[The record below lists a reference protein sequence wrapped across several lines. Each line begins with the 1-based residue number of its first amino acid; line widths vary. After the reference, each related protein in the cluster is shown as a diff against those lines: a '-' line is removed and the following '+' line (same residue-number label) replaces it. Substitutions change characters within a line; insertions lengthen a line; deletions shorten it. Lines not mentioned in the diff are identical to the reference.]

1 MICLLY
7 IRSWFPVKPK
17 NNMEEKAL
25 NKSMAVSKME
35 AKTSQEKT
43 VMPEDAK
50 RNRGTTRIKSWVM
63 LLILNTILFGASLYF
78 IVNLPKKAE
87 ELNKVR
93 SDEQKVVESK
103 KIDVTGLEYI
113 PTKESVDKLNSYF
126 PEEAGIINFIERLE
140 SLREEGYIKNFSLV
154 GQNAVQD
161 KTSAYGLPFI
171 VEFEGSWENIEV
183 SLQEFQKLP
192 YLVRAINVE
201 VKTLDENRIN
211 FKFGGF
217 IYVSEKLAKTR

>member
-1 MICLLY
+1 M
-7 IRSWFPVKPK
+7 
-17 NNMEEKAL
+17 L
-25 NKSMAVSKME
+25 NKNTAVSKME
-35 AKTSQEKT
+35 TKTSQMKT
-43 VMPEDAK
+43 VMPEGTK
-50 RNRGTTRIKSWVM
+50 KIKGTTKIKSWVM
-63 LLILNTILFGASLYF
+63 LIILDIILFSISLYF

-103 KIDVTGLEYI
+103 KIDVTGLEHI
-113 PTKESVDKLNSYF
+113 PTKESVDKLSTYF

-140 SLREEGYIKNFSLV
+140 RLREEGYIKNFSLV

-161 KTSAYGLPFI
+161 KTSFYGLPFI
-171 VEFEGSWENIEV
+171 IEFEGSWENVEV

-201 VKTLDENRIN
+201 VKTLDENRIS
-211 FKFGGF
+211 FKYGGF
-217 IYVSEKLAKTR
+217 LYVSEKLAKTR

>member
-1 MICLLY
+1 
-7 IRSWFPVKPK
+7 
-17 NNMEEKAL
+17 MET
-25 NKSMAVSKME
+25 
-35 AKTSQEKT
+35 KTSQMKT
-43 VMPEDAK
+43 VMPEGTK
-50 RNRGTTRIKSWVM
+50 KIKGTTKIKSWVM
-63 LLILNTILFGASLYF
+63 LIILDIILFSISLYF

-103 KIDVTGLEYI
+103 KIDVTGLEHI
-113 PTKESVDKLNSYF
+113 PTKESVDKLSTYF

-140 SLREEGYIKNFSLV
+140 RLREEGYIKNFSLV

-161 KTSAYGLPFI
+161 KTSFYGLPFI
-171 VEFEGSWENIEV
+171 IEFEGSWENVEV

-201 VKTLDENRIN
+201 VKTLDENRIS
-211 FKFGGF
+211 FKYGGF
-217 IYVSEKLAKTR
+217 LYVSEKLAKTR

>member
-1 MICLLY
+1 
-7 IRSWFPVKPK
+7 
-17 NNMEEKAL
+17 MEDKVL
-25 NKSMAVSKME
+25 NKNTAVSKME
-35 AKTSQEKT
+35 TKTSQMKT
-43 VMPEDAK
+43 VMPEGTK
-50 RNRGTTRIKSWVM
+50 KIKGTTKIKSWVM
-63 LLILNTILFGASLYF
+63 LIILDIILFSISLYF

-103 KIDVTGLEYI
+103 KIDVTGLEHI
-113 PTKESVDKLNSYF
+113 PTKESVDKLSTYF

-140 SLREEGYIKNFSLV
+140 RLREEGYIKNFSLV

-161 KTSAYGLPFI
+161 KTSFYGLPFI
-171 VEFEGSWENIEV
+171 IEFEGSWENVEV

-201 VKTLDENRIN
+201 VKTLDENRIS
-211 FKFGGF
+211 FKYGGF
-217 IYVSEKLAKTR
+217 LYVSEKLAKTR